1 MEKWYSRFRRG
12 DVWYLHFETENGD
25 GLTNS
30 SVQKKSRPCVIVSCE
45 ENNLNSPTF
54 NVLPITTRNSDTLPQ
69 HLYFRYEDGKPEAR
83 NQVVLCEQIM
93 TVSILTFEHPK
104 SYFMYSFSLAF
115 MNKIDDALTRQLGL
129 KPRVADMKVL
139 ERIVQE
145 LAENE
150 RKKIDAWKQKDTEVR
165 VERLADMLSKKF
177 DINLTTADMVN
188 GTEYRDEELQQVD
201 KESVKEMRKT
211 ASTRKGI
218 KPEKKKKPKAKA
230 KAKAKTKA
238 KANTNKKNRYSTED
252 KAQFLDDYKN
262 LTMPDMCEKYKLK
275 ESSVKFNVSVFKK
288 ALGIR

>member
-1 MEKWYSRFRRG
+1 
-12 DVWYLHFETENGD
+12 
-25 GLTNS
+25 
-30 SVQKKSRPCVIVSCE
+30 
-45 ENNLNSPTF
+45 
-54 NVLPITTRNSDTLPQ
+54 
-69 HLYFRYEDGKPEAR
+69 
-83 NQVVLCEQIM
+83 
-93 TVSILTFEHPK
+93 
-104 SYFMYSFSLAF
+104 

-218 KPEKKKKPKAKA
+218 KPEEKKKPKT
-230 KAKAKTKA
+230 KTKTKTKT
-238 KANTNKKNRYSTED
+238 KANTNKKNRYSAED
-252 KAQFLDDYKN
+252 KAQFLNDYQN